1 MSDESFLRQLRGFA
15 TEYVESKRKSLQ
27 AGKPQTQV
35 DGGGS
40 SRSVSFS
47 GQEISRDDLLKIKDI
62 RESGGIITS
71 AYDAKALVRFGT
83 GVEVQTDNEDLK
95 NWITENLP
103 TLELLVLEMGE
114 DATYYPYSVAEVVET
129 RTGEFSHIE
138 HIEPW
143 TMLPKTDKFGDII
156 GWEQHLG
163 GFGSTQSFDADEIGH
178 IVLNKSSGRDK
189 TGISDVLQNKE
200 EIETF
205 RSNQQAMREAT
216 ARLGYPFVHAKAG
229 REGAAQLNDNELRRI
244 RNRLADIGPGETQV
258 TGPDI
263 DIETIESATVDFGA
277 IQERDTRML
286 SNALGLPI
294 EMLNEGSDGLGSGKP
309 AEARLQL
316 FALQNEAARRRF
328 SDQFKREFLDD
339 ILAEYSPFNPE
350 SEEYS
355 IHIKSFLDDK
365 SDVAGLIQQVGDYM
379 TANEARSKLD
389 LAPID
394 DDDLGESYR
403 TPAEEEAPAEENT
416 GGLFGAESDTEDDT
430 DFRDLAEIPEKY
442 TDGTGL
448 SESDFVPNSDIEDTV
463 DTVLEFIDAHGLPNP
478 EDQREGAARANQ
490 LKDHAANNDPLA
502 PEFWQE
508 ISNFHARHRAQGNNV
523 CDESTLPE
531 KATEID
537 NSQFDKCYFDNGWFS
552 DKTWGGDAGKE
563 QADRIVAAI
572 ESTEGVSLSAGQ
584 EEWEHTMRELFD
596 RVWSDDTDK
605 ELLEFSNSQVPEF
618 VKTRLR
624 ETILSGDAV
633 FSDIESLAGTDL
645 MDFRT
650 QLADGL
656 TQDGWTLGDITG
668 RIMDIDDGISRE
680 KAETVAR
687 TETAAAVNTA
697 REQAY
702 EETGMAEGEKFYWT
716 GATQAEQPERTTDA
730 CDWLIQKTNPKHN
743 GTPVSLSRLKELIAE
758 APTHDPDMD
767 DNMARPENFTVHI
780 NERKTYTRAV

>member
-1 MSDESFLRQLRGFA
+1 MSDESFIRKLRGFA
-15 TEYVESKRKSLQ
+15 NEYIESKRKSLQ
-27 AGKPQTQV
+27 VGKPQTQV

-40 SRSVSFS
+40 GTSVTFS
-47 GQEISRDDLLKIKDI
+47 GQDISRDDLLKIKDI

-83 GVEVQTDNEDLK
+83 GVEIQTDNDDLK

-103 TLELLVLEMGE
+103 TLELLILEMGE

-143 TMLPKTDKFGDII
+143 TMLPKTDTFGDII

-163 GFGSTQSFDADEIGH
+163 GYSNTQSFDADEIGH

-189 TGISDVLQNKE
+189 TGISDVLQNSE
-200 EIETF
+200 EIQTF

-328 SDQFKREFLDD
+328 CDQFRREFLDT
-339 ILAEYSPFNPE
+339 ILSEYSPFNPE
-350 SEEYS
+350 AEEYGL
-355 IHIKSFLDDK
+355 HIKSFLDDK
-365 SDVAGLIQQVGDYM
+365 SDVASLIQSVGDYM

-389 LAPID
+389 LGPIED
-394 DDDLGESYR
+394 DELGESYQS
-403 TPAEEEAPAEENT
+403 PAEVQAPEEDT
-416 GGLFGAESDTEDDT
+416 GGLFGSDSHGDT
-430 DFRDLAEIPEKY
+430 DFRNLAEIPDKY
-442 TDGTGL
+442 TNGTGL
-448 SESDFVPNSDIEDTV
+448 SESDFVPNTDIENTV
-463 DTVLEFIDAHGLPNP
+463 DGVLEFIDAHGLPNP
-478 EDQREGAARANQ
+478 DAQREGAARANQ
-490 LKDHAANNDPLA
+490 LKNHAANEDPLA

-508 ISNFHARHRAQGNNV
+508 ISNFHARHRAQGNHV
-523 CDESTLPE
+523 CDESSLPE
-531 KATEID
+531 KATEVD
-537 NSQFDKCYFDNGWFS
+537 NSKFDKCYFDNGWFS
-552 DKTWGGDAGKE
+552 DKTWGGDAGQE
-563 QADRIVAAI
+563 QADRIVSAI
-572 ESTEGVSLSAGQ
+572 EDTDGVSLSAT

-596 RVWSDDTDK
+596 RVWAEDTDK
-605 ELLEFSNSQVPEF
+605 TLLEFSDTQIPEF
-618 VKTRLR
+618 VATRLR
-624 ETILSGDAV
+624 NVILSGDAV
-633 FSDIESLAGTDL
+633 FSDIESLAGADL
-645 MDFRT
+645 LDFRT

-668 RIMDIDDGISRE
+668 RIMDIDDGIGRE
-680 KAETVAR
+680 QAETIAR

-716 GATQAEQPERTTDA
+716 GSLDNRTTEA
-730 CDWLIQKTNPKHN
+730 CRWLIQETNPNHG
-743 GTPVSLSRLKELIAE
+743 GTPVSLEKLRELIAE
-758 APTHDPDMD
+758 APTHDPDMQD
-767 DNMARPENFTVHI
+767 DLARPENYVIHPG
-780 NERKTYTRAV
+780 ERKTYTRDV

>member
-27 AGKPQTQV
+27 VGKPQTQV

-40 SRSVSFS
+40 GTSVTFS
-47 GQEISRDDLLKIKDI
+47 GQDISRDDLLKIKDI

-83 GVEVQTDNEDLK
+83 GVEIQTDNENLK
-95 NWITENLP
+95 SWIAENLP
-103 TLELLVLEMGE
+103 TLELLILEMGE

-143 TMLPKTDKFGDII
+143 TMLPKTDKFGDIV

-163 GFGSTQSFDADEIGH
+163 GYSNTQSFDADEIGH

-189 TGISDVLQNKE
+189 TGISDVLQNSE
-200 EIETF
+200 EIQTF

-216 ARLGYPFVHAKAG
+216 ARLGYPFVHAQAG

-328 SDQFKREFLDD
+328 CDQFRREFLDT
-339 ILAEYSPFNPE
+339 ILSEYSPFNPE
-350 SEEYS
+350 REEYGL
-355 IHIKSFLDDK
+355 HIKSFLDDK
-365 SDVAGLIQQVGDYM
+365 SDVATLIQSVGEYM

-389 LAPID
+389 LGPIED
-394 DDDLGESYR
+394 DELGESYR
-403 TPAEEEAPAEENT
+403 SPAEVQAPEQEDT
-416 GGLFGAESDTEDDT
+416 GGLFGSDSEGDT
-430 DFRDLAEIPEKY
+430 DFRNLAEIPEKY

-448 SESDFVPNSDIEDTV
+448 SESDFVPNTDIENTV
-463 DTVLEFIDAHGLPNP
+463 DGVLEFIDAHGLPNP
-478 EDQREGAARANQ
+478 DAQREGAARANQ
-490 LKDHAANNDPLA
+490 LKNHAADNDPLA

-508 ISNFHARHRAQGNNV
+508 ISNFHARHRAQGNHV
-523 CDESTLPE
+523 CDESTLPA
-531 KATEID
+531 KATEVD
-537 NSQFDKCYFDNGWFS
+537 NSKFDKCYFDNGWFS
-552 DKTWGGDAGKE
+552 DKTWGGDAGQE
-563 QADRIVAAI
+563 QADRIVSAI
-572 ESTEGVSLSAGQ
+572 EDTEGVSLSAT

-596 RVWSDDTDK
+596 RVWADDTDK
-605 ELLEFSNSQVPEF
+605 ELLEFSDTQIPEF
-618 VKTRLR
+618 VATRLR
-624 ETILSGDAV
+624 DVILSGDAV

-687 TETAAAVNTA
+687 TETAAAVNSA

-716 GATQAEQPERTTDA
+716 GSLDDRTTDA
-730 CDWLIQKTNPKHN
+730 CRWLIQETNPNHG
-743 GTPVSLSRLKELIAE
+743 GTPVSLEKLRELIAE
-758 APTHDPDMD
+758 APTHDPEMQD
-767 DNMARPENFTVHI
+767 DLARPENYVIHPG
-780 NERKTYTRAV
+780 ERKTYTRDV